1 MRKIKAYQY
10 WSIRA
15 KLLYFT
21 AMFILLSVFAVSA
34 LSYMEYTK
42 DSRQKA
48 ADQVQQT
55 IDQVS
60 ININNYLDDLFR
72 LALSPYR
79 NETVMDALDTNVS
92 GSEMKQLDK
101 RRLIEDY
108 LDEIMIYPRSD
119 ILRVFI
125 LADEVYFSGRF
136 PLTINT
142 EEDFTQYGW
151 YKEAMSTQEAIF
163 VPAHHQ
169 QLVKYD
175 KTEVFSIVKRLRS
188 IRNTDRV
195 LGLIKVDANYKGIA
209 NICSKVDVG
218 REGRFFIIDRQGKQ
232 IYANSSHPDNEVFF
246 KAVGDRVEPF
256 TMKKNGKT
264 YLVNFANVPRTNWM
278 IVAVNSMEELN
289 SNSVKT
295 RNKAFLFA
303 IACSLLAIVILA
315 MFVRRF
321 LRPLLHIVRL
331 MKKVENGQ
339 LDVQFPY
346 YRQDEIGYLGSSF
359 NRLTRQISV
368 MLATNTQLVKEV
380 YESQMLQ
387 QEAQINALHS
397 QIRPHFIFN
406 SLNMIQILMQSGEQD
421 KALLHLNQLS
431 LLMRSITSWDKELP
445 LRRELE
451 LVQAYLGIQSTRYE
465 GRLEYRIEVEESLMN
480 ASVPSLLF
488 QPIIEN
494 AVIHGCEM
502 KRGKTTIRLYSELT
516 EENTLFHIQ
525 DDGKGMSGEKLAE
538 LQAMLDQ
545 GATSDRTEGTGAKNS
560 TASTQR
566 GGSPGTG
573 IGLLNID
580 KRVKL
585 KYGPVYGLRIHS
597 ETGQGTTVTVALPPD
612 FA

>member
-1 MRKIKAYQY
+1 
-10 WSIRA
+10 
-15 KLLYFT
+15 
-21 AMFILLSVFAVSA
+21 MFI
-34 LSYMEYTK
+34 
-42 DSRQKA
+42 
-48 ADQVQQT
+48 
-55 IDQVS
+55 
-60 ININNYLDDLFR
+60 
-72 LALSPYR
+72 
-79 NETVMDALDTNVS
+79 
-92 GSEMKQLDK
+92 
-101 RRLIEDY
+101 
-108 LDEIMIYPRSD
+108 
-119 ILRVFI
+119 
-125 LADEVYFSGRF
+125 
-136 PLTINT
+136 
-142 EEDFTQYGW
+142 
-151 YKEAMSTQEAIF
+151 
-163 VPAHHQ
+163 
-169 QLVKYD
+169 
-175 KTEVFSIVKRLRS
+175 
-188 IRNTDRV
+188 
-195 LGLIKVDANYKGIA
+195 
-209 NICSKVDVG
+209 
-218 REGRFFIIDRQGKQ
+218 
-232 IYANSSHPDNEVFF
+232 

-264 YLVNFANVPRTNWM
+264 YLVNFANVPRTNWT

-502 KRGKTTIRLYSELT
+502 KAG
-516 EENTLFHIQ
+516 EN
-525 DDGKGMSGEKLAE
+525 DD
-538 LQAMLDQ
+538 
-545 GATSDRTEGTGAKNS
+545 
-560 TASTQR
+560 
-566 GGSPGTG
+566 SP
-573 IGLLNID
+573 I
-580 KRVKL
+580 
-585 KYGPVYGLRIHS
+585 
-597 ETGQGTTVTVALPPD
+597 
-612 FA
+612 

>member
-1 MRKIKAYQY
+1 VRNVKAYHD

-15 KLLYFT
+15 KLLLFT
-21 AMFILLSVFAVSA
+21 ALFILLSVFAVSA

-92 GSEMKQLDK
+92 GSQMKQLDK

-136 PLTINT
+136 PLTLNT
-142 EEDFTQYGW
+142 EEDFTQYDW

-163 VPAHHQ
+163 VPAHRQ
-169 QLVKYD
+169 QIVKYD
-175 KTEVFSIVKRLRS
+175 QTEVFSVVKRLRS
-188 IRNTDRV
+188 IRKTDRV

-218 REGRFFIIDRQGKQ
+218 LEGRFFIIDRQGKQ
-232 IYANSSHPDNEVFF
+232 IYADASHPDNGVFSEAIGERD
-246 KAVGDRVEPF
+246 KPF
-256 TMKKNGKT
+256 TMKNNGKM
-264 YLVNFANVPRTNWM
+264 YLVNFANVPRTNWT
-278 IVAVNSMEELN
+278 IIAVNSMEELN
-289 SNSVKT
+289 ANFVKT
-295 RNKAFLFA
+295 RNRAFLFA
-303 IACSLLAIVILA
+303 IACSLFAIVILT

-359 NRLTRQISV
+359 NRLTRQINV
-368 MLATNTQLVKEV
+368 MLAENTQLVKEV

-431 LLMRSITSWDKELP
+431 LLMRSMTAWDKELP

-451 LVQAYLGIQSTRYE
+451 LVQAYLSIQSTRYE
-465 GRLEYRIEVEESLMN
+465 GRLEYRIEVAESLLN

-502 KRGKTTIRLYSELT
+502 KRGKTTIRLYTELT
-516 EENTLFHIQ
+516 EENALFHIQ
-525 DDGKGMSGEKLAE
+525 DDGKGMNREQLAG
-538 LQAMLDQ
+538 LQARLDR
-545 GATSDRTEGTGAKNS
+545 GISDPSGGTSTKNLSTPGQPTGL
-560 TASTQR
+560 
-566 GGSPGTG
+566 PGTG

-580 KRVKL
+580 KRIKL
-585 KYGPVYGLRIHS
+585 KYGPLYGLRIRS
-597 ETGQGTTVTVALPPD
+597 EYNQGTTVTIVLPSD

>member
-1 MRKIKAYQY
+1 MRKCKAYRY

-15 KLLYFT
+15 KLLFFT
-21 AMFILLSVFAVSA
+21 ALFILISVFSVSA

-72 LALSPYR
+72 LTLAPYR
-79 NETVMDALDTNVS
+79 NETVMDALDRNIS

-142 EEDFTQYGW
+142 EKDFTQYDW
-151 YKEAMSTQEAIF
+151 YKEAMATQEAIF
-163 VPAHHQ
+163 VSVHQ
-169 QLVKYD
+169 QQLIKYD

-195 LGLIKVDANYKGIA
+195 LGVIKVDANYKGIE

-218 REGRFFIIDRQGKQ
+218 QEGRFFIIDQQGKL
-232 IYANSSHPDNEVFF
+232 IYANSSRPDSAAFYNAIGSRE
-246 KAVGDRVEPF
+246 KPF
-256 TMKKNGKT
+256 TMKENGKS
-264 YLVNFANVPRTNWM
+264 YLVNFANVPRTNWT

-289 SNSVKT
+289 ANSVKT
-295 RNKAFLFA
+295 RNTAFLFA

-315 MFVRRF
+315 VFVRRF

-331 MKKVENGQ
+331 MKKVESGQ

-346 YRQDEIGYLGSSF
+346 NRQDEIGYLGSSF
-359 NRLTRQISV
+359 NHLTQQINV
-368 MLATNTQLVKEV
+368 MLSTNTKLVKEV
-380 YESQMLQ
+380 YESKMLQ

-431 LLMRSITSWDKELP
+431 LLMRSLTAWDKELP
-445 LRRELE
+445 LRKELE

-465 GRLEYRIEVEESLMN
+465 GRLEYRIEVDESLMN
-480 ASVPSLLF
+480 TSVPSLLF

-494 AVIHGCEM
+494 AVIHGCEL
-502 KRGKTTIRLYSELT
+502 KRGKTTIWMYNELT
-516 EENTLFHIQ
+516 ADYTLFHIR
-525 DDGKGMSGEKLAE
+525 DNGKGMSGEKLVA
-538 LQAMLDQ
+538 LQTMLSQ
-545 GATSDRTEGTGAKNS
+545 GAALHAEETKPGGPAAKS
-560 TASTQR
+560 
-566 GGSPGTG
+566 GVSPGTG

-585 KYGPVYGLRIHS
+585 KYGPAYGLRIQS
-597 ETGQGTTVTVALPPD
+597 EWEKGTIVTVMLPPE
-612 FA
+612 FS